1 MRCSP
6 AVRLKAVFDSFEKVK
21 VQKAQLTLL
30 FHCNEN
36 LISDQFKIEISVQ
49 VVSLQVSLL
58 LVFDNNGVTK
68 LCECIAALECEE
80 NAPKK

>member
-1 MRCSP
+1 M
-6 AVRLKAVFDSFEKVK
+6 
-21 VQKAQLTLL
+21 TLL
-30 FHCNEN
+30 FHCNAN

-58 LVFDNNGVTK
+58 LAFDNNGVTK

-80 NAPKK
+80 NLPEK

>member
-6 AVRLKAVFDSFEKVK
+6 AARLKAVFDSFEKVK
-21 VQKAQLTLL
+21 VQKAQMTLL

-49 VVSLQVSLL
+49 VVSLL

>member
-6 AVRLKAVFDSFEKVK
+6 AARLKAVFDSFEKVK
-21 VQKAQLTLL
+21 VQKAQMTLL
-30 FHCNEN
+30 FHCNED

-49 VVSLQVSLL
+49 VVSLLL
-58 LVFDNNGVTK
+58 LFDNNGVTK

>member
-1 MRCSP
+1 M
-6 AVRLKAVFDSFEKVK
+6 FDSFEKVK
-21 VQKAQLTLL
+21 VQKAQMTLL
-30 FHCNEN
+30 FHFNEN